1 MKIQKVLL
9 IILATFT
16 LQLYGQNNTLS
27 QTKNLEDLEFAI
39 NELESSYA
47 GFDYFVNDST
57 RQDYNQLVQKLRSQ
71 IEKGTPGWE
80 AVLQLYSWF
89 DDGHLGLVLPYHI
102 QAKYLSPKRLYKPY
116 DEIETYAPELVAK
129 EASVK
134 TYLIRIPAFDEDIVT
149 VEWVDSVVNVLSNS
163 NYQNLIIDLRGNEG
177 GDERLWHKLLP
188 LLYDHNGSTKS
199 AEFRTSPQNM
209 DFMQSIAEDIPE
221 AQMILDKFA
230 KNSAQPYVLLSDSV
244 DIPIEVTPI
253 KTSIEKIAYII
264 DANVASASEELLIQS
279 KAISDRVHIYGKEN
293 TSGTL
298 DFASVRE
305 VELPNSAIIITIPM
319 GRSCRLPNNGIDKTG
334 IAPDF
339 QMPIGYPTILTDN
352 IDEWV
357 EWISNQLER

>member
-1 MKIQKVLL
+1 MKLQKVLL

-16 LQLYGQNNTLS
+16 LQLYGQNNSLS
-27 QTKNLEDLEFAI
+27 QTENLEDFEFAI

-47 GFDYFVNDST
+47 GFDDFVNDST
-57 RQDYNQLVQKLRSQ
+57 RQGYNQLVQKLRTQ

-89 DDGHLGLVLPYHI
+89 DDGHLGLALPYQI
-102 QAKYLSPKRLYKPY
+102 QAKYLSPARLYKPY
-116 DEIETYAPELVAK
+116 TEIETYAPELVAH
-129 EASVK
+129 EVSDR
-134 TYLIRIPAFDEDIVT
+134 TYLIRIPAFDEDVVT
-149 VEWVDSVVNVLSNS
+149 VEWVDSVINLLSNR

-177 GDERLWHKLLP
+177 GDERLWHPFLS

-199 AEFRTSPQNM
+199 AEFRNSPQNIN
-209 DFMQSIAEDIPE
+209 FMQSIAEDVPE

-230 KNSAQPYVLLSDSV
+230 KNPTQPYILLSDSE

-253 KTSIEKIAYII
+253 RSTIENIIYII
-264 DANVASASEELLIQS
+264 DANVASASEEFLIQS
-279 KAISDRVHIYGKEN
+279 KAISNRVHIYGKEN

-298 DFASVRE
+298 DYASVRE
-305 VELPNSAIIITIPM
+305 AELPNSGIIIAIPM

-339 QMPIGYPTILTDN
+339 KLTIGYPTILTDN

-357 EWISNQLER
+357 EWITNQLEK

>member
-16 LQLYGQNNTLS
+16 LQLYGQNNSLS
-27 QTKNLEDLEFAI
+27 QTENLDDFEFAVT
-39 NELESSYA
+39 ELESSYA
-47 GFDYFVNDST
+47 GFDYFINDST
-57 RQDYNQLVQKLRSQ
+57 LQEYNQLVHKLRSQ

-89 DDGHLGLVLPYHI
+89 DDGHLGLALPYHI

-116 DEIETYAPELVAK
+116 DEIETYAPELAAK
-129 EASVK
+129 EVSAK
-134 TYLIRIPAFDEDIVT
+134 TYFIRIPAFDEDIVT
-149 VEWVDSVVNVLSNS
+149 VEWIDSVVNLLSNS

-177 GDERLWHKLLP
+177 GDERLWHP
-188 LLYDHNGSTKS
+188 LLSLMYDHKGATKS

-209 DFMQSIAEDIPE
+209 LFMQSIAQDVPE

-230 KNSAQPYVLLSDSV
+230 KDSTQPYILLSDSV
-244 DIPIEVTPI
+244 DIPIDVTPI
-253 KTSIEKIAYII
+253 KTTIENIAYII

-279 KAISDRVHIYGKEN
+279 KAISDRVYIYGKEN

-305 VELPNSAIIITIPM
+305 VQLPNSGIMMSIPM
-319 GRSCRLPNNGIDKTG
+319 GRSCRMPNNGIDKTG

-339 QMPIGYPTILTDN
+339 RITIGYPTILTDN

-357 EWISNQLER
+357 EWISNQLDK